1 MSLLLNKIYDIAVVG
16 AGVAG
21 VMVAWWAKRFDK
33 SVLVIDRANSPATG
47 GSSAAGAFIS
57 PKLGKANAL
66 TNLTNDAFKFSSK
79 FYSKFFSEYFEQSGM
94 VRFAKDESDLA
105 NLEYYK
111 DVIVIS

>member
-1 MSLLLNKIYDIAVVG
+1 MKIYDIAIVG
-16 AGVAG
+16 AGIAG
-21 VMVAWWAKRFDK
+21 VMVAWWAKRFGK
-33 SVLVIDRANSPATG
+33 SVLVIDRASSPATG

-79 FYSKFFSEYFEQSGM
+79 FYSKFFGEYFEQSGM
-94 VRFAKDESDLA
+94 LRFAKDESDLA

-111 DVIVIS
+111 EVIVIS